1 MSDLSRIISSL
12 EARIKQTEQEL
23 EDMAE
28 ENEELEEKI
37 NKQLYELSIARSDYS
52 SLNSRYQVLL
62 KAAVKFTRS
71 KQ

>member
-1 MSDLSRIISSL
+1 MTSSDRIISSL
-12 EARIKQTEQEL
+12 EARIKQTKEEL
-23 EDMAE
+23 EEMAE

>member
-1 MSDLSRIISSL
+1 MTSPESIISSL